1 MRTKIFIGASFVIGA
16 LAISTLALSAMT
28 PSRRAALVH
37 FTRPT
42 IIAGTFV
49 FGRVVIVHDDEKM
62 ARGDACTTVYR
73 YNPKVATG
81 EGSPLVDFHCQP
93 KARPAARTAQ
103 FSSTQLSPAGPSMLT
118 EYQLAGE
125 VEGHGVPLER

>member
-1 MRTKIFIGASFVIGA
+1 MRTKIFIGASFVVGA

-42 IIAGTFV
+42 LIAGTFV

-62 ARGDACTTVYR
+62 ARGEACTTLYH
-73 YNPKVATG
+73 YDPKAARG
-81 EGSPLVDFHCQP
+81 EGDSIVNFHCQP
-93 KARPAARTAQ
+93 KARSAARNVVVR
-103 FSSTQLSPAGPSMLT
+103 SSQISPAGPDRLL
-118 EYQLAGE
+118 EYQLVGE
-125 VEGHGVPLER
+125 VEGHGVPIGR